1 MPRTAHTH
9 LVYELALTNFSSG
22 DVAIQKLEVLGDGAV
37 LETLDT
43 AAIARRL
50 QSAGERESIA
60 ALPKSTNALLF
71 LNVTLAEDTQI
82 PHELSHRVG
91 ILASDAPP
99 G

>member
-43 AAIARRL
+43 AAIARRRPG
-50 QSAGERESIA
+50 QRESIA
-60 ALPKSTNALLF
+60 TLPKSTNALLF